1 MAIISRSAGRGSAIA
16 AAVAAA
22 AKPVSSRGSVVVQ
35 QPAPVVTRAPVATQS
50 LVQQAVNRAIAT
62 SPALRGSAIA
72 AAAQRYPTGS
82 TRGGVV
88 APPPPRNIIAE
99 ILTKNAKYANPVRG
113 SGHLTIGRGYDSIE
127 DQRAAASYTMGPMGA
142 IASIAPRPTA
152 DALRYGNQSLVLQQ
166 QLADYDMMRM
176 QAGQPPTQMGG
187 YGPEYT
193 VGGGGAAVRPRPRGQ
208 TIPTAPPPGTFVP
221 LDIQPSKPDPNP
233 VSSASLD
240 ALRPVSNDPHASL
253 RPRGG
258 GLDSVRPRPR
268 GQTLPELEPVPRTE
282 NRNSSV
288 LFGQIGDTY
297 LEQVTQ
303 EFLQA
308 QQAVD
313 TMEAYLQSPGYY
325 NNPNPMYQSQ
335 LVSLRNN
342 RDRLAQEMQAQRDN
356 VNDGPMF
363 QDIAQADDVLDH
375 IDWTIN
381 SAVGDFVR
389 ESPVGD
395 AFEAATEWAADRV
408 GRAAE
413 TTLPLSEVPFSP
425 IGDMSIR
432 DAAKGLGLGAAAV
445 LDWSYQQHTRNV
457 GTGMLI
463 LANAALTGVPGAG
476 YIEDVLDKAGLREPI
491 VDAYYNGY
499 TGPGGTHFDAGGN
512 AVFEML
518 LGRAADDL
526 PWILPAVVK
535 IGAAVFF
542 DPLTGLPIIGR
553 AGRGAAMLGRT
564 MSAIPDASR
573 AVRTAGR
580 VIQGVGRA
588 TDVGSTALDSLM
600 LEPIFK
606 KVGSAARRGSLF
618 QDSIATQKT
627 EVGGTLQGT
636 VGEARDAIGRAGSRP
651 APPPPPDEPFIDPMT
666 GRPPRTPPPSPPGPE
681 STWPTRGPYP
691 YGAEQLRR
699 DQELVASIRPGR
711 APTPEQAAAAA
722 RLQSWQN
729 STVTPGTA
737 PAPAAAEPVPY
748 PHGEEQLADDLMTER
763 NIAVRTAVGVNMRI
777 TPEQGAALDRLA
789 AWREAGGPDFV
800 EPIPGRTVAPSPAA
814 AAPSPRSAAPSPVT
828 VADELTEAAPL
839 TAADVPATFPTLRS
853 VIADAGRIRNEPRLI
868 PNESFTG
875 PRAGGVR
882 AQDIAV
888 SIAET
893 AIRTGDTSTMRRMD
907 NFFRDAEAAA
917 RTELGDNQNFRSWKE
932 GSTREVS
939 LKDVP
944 TNASGLGFPIS
955 DADRRLLG
963 DGKAGLDRR
972 NGKIKNVYEH
982 ASALLHEALV
992 TAPTFTKQFPGSGLA
1007 THADP
1012 ALRVADD
1019 MTWQRE
1025 SIHWLMDEFV
1035 RTTDVDRARRIFA
1048 VLKSKAPRDSYFSLD
1063 ANGHLVMNAL
1073 PPGVKPRHKTD
1084 MFIQDEINEM
1094 LLAARKEY
1102 QTALGRAPQPN
1113 TSAQLAGGYGAESQ
1127 NAAQRITAAE
1137 QGVVAARR
1145 DGIIRSAQE
1154 TMRYRSDVM
1163 QYAEASGV
1171 TRAELQEVADFL
1183 GWGSV
1188 DQLNYQQL
1196 WHLRGVVD
1204 DIAPTRSVTTFKTAK
1219 GSTYTVHADGTTTRN
1234 KAARPEHPGSSG
1246 LQPRS
1251 SKTIYVHPDDRSAA
1265 ALYFGQTPEYLARQ
1279 PELMASIRQ
1288 SNTPQMGWHP
1298 YEVLEDVNGKITFR
1312 HWGNPIT
1319 EIGDATTDT
1328 APTGTVR
1335 KAGSKWEAVDADGNV
1350 IGTNPTKR
1358 DATTRLQNWIAG
1370 QQNPGFARLSDA
1382 GPRAF
1387 SERLQQG
1394 RDALTRAADASI
1406 VTGIRNEDLRWANE
1420 VGELDNASTTYLD
1433 QIIHGWKPPGP
1444 VLPGMERA
1452 QWSVWEAM
1460 NWIDGQKIIDP
1471 DFDYNKAFDD
1481 IAQRAKHYDLD
1492 PETGA
1497 VRQTAEAFKDR
1508 KHTPLARGIDT
1519 LSRTRLIKLWDAGMN
1534 AILRQHRRYGPLSAV
1549 RNMIGDSIGT
1559 IWQAVV
1565 LGKDEVAWSLRPW
1578 NVAQETHVFR
1588 AHAKRDPDAFRIA
1601 DSADDPFLVGTG
1613 QLIPKEINPGVSRG
1627 EDVLGGLPSANRRAA
1642 QYLGPLRHTANLW
1655 TVPYGKDFL
1664 NGIDLVSRNTNWK
1677 QQYRHVMKSEG
1688 FPSFW
1693 KLVKEVAGDDATF
1706 RQWQSAIIRE
1716 AQSHLNGR
1724 PWSGSFSPGD
1734 VRNALDG
1741 LTNQQHRLARGLQS
1755 EIKLA
1760 KKRALDDT
1768 TKSFFSYKNTNA
1780 DEIARRIFVFH
1791 YWQSRAIPLH
1801 VRAAFRNPVLLN
1813 LYYKLH
1819 QELEE
1824 RAEANG
1830 QPDYLRGMGNTAFQF
1845 WQTPTGIASYVS
1857 PWGSILPTTM
1867 ADLYTEDGERLGV
1880 VTQQMAPDIIA
1891 GLGILGADV
1900 RTPDVFGTNQDEM
1913 FIKRILNAFRGQ
1925 GADLT
1930 KIPVI
1935 GEHIGNDL
1943 ATNTF
1948 TEPMIRG
1955 FMEWMNGALSDA
1967 GLPVGELEMFDRGA
1981 SELDQMRSW
1990 VQYHAEEQFGPR
2002 FDDTFAPLWTPEQME
2017 LYREALVGIVSGVPG
2032 NPLSDAARES
2042 ISNEELITAGL
2053 GLVVPAG
2060 APVVS
2065 QSRTDRMAADRAGD
2079 RSAGVFRDEAT
2090 ASDPTWAIASRAYH
2104 DIGTPLQ
2111 QDIWDTY
2118 YDILFNPE
2126 ELRHQQLLVWDE
2138 EAGIYRRIPGS
2149 ALAGMT
2155 EEELQEAADWWLSMY
2170 PGGQEAIDHIK
2181 TERDAFKAANPEFAD
2196 YTTYQAGVY
2205 KYEGG
2210 PSQFITDMGSNPN
2223 FQRALDDQEE
2233 WLKQQGYKGA
2243 TLQAELEQWAA
2254 SEAAFHA
2261 AIGEQYNIYGS
2272 DPISVYD
2279 GSNDPYANNPF
2290 RTVMGQGTPVSEDDE
2305 EEEAE
2310 DEVDPKSPAGQ
2321 AAKWEAAEIEED
2333 KRRGWSNYAAE
2344 QLYGDAWDQEAA
2356 ATDPKKGFPYKTN
2369 DPLTGEYYYTNY
2381 YPDDAP
2387 PKPGESSNENR
2398 FIEWQRV
2405 MRAQG
2410 VPENQ
2415 LTVEAWAAWETDT
2428 YEEYLESIGQ
2438 SVQQETAVPDLWTYW
2453 LDDKRAA

>member
-1 MAIISRSAGRGSAIA
+1 MAIVNKLAGRGAAIANAAGAASAA

-22 AKPVSSRGSVVVQ
+22 LRNAAAQQAVSRGAAVQQTVQRTPVVSAAPVSSRGTAIVSAAKPISSRANPPRTVVQ
-35 QPAPVVTRAPVATQS
+35 
-50 LVQQAVNRAIAT
+50 
-62 SPALRGSAIA
+62 
-72 AAAQRYPTGS
+72 
-82 TRGGVV
+82 

-99 ILTKNAKYANPVRG
+99 ILTKNAQYANPVRG

-127 DQRAAASYTMGPMGA
+127 DQRAAASYTMGPMSPM
-142 IASIAPRPTA
+142 ASIAPRPTA

-166 QLADYDMMRM
+166 QLADYDLMRM

-208 TIPTAPPPGTFVP
+208 TIPTVPPPGTFVP

-233 VSSASLD
+233 ASSASLD

-258 GLDSVRPRPR
+258 GLDAVRPKPR
-268 GQTLPELEPVPRTE
+268 GQTLPELQDIDLLDGPRTE
-282 NRNSSV
+282 NRNSSAFFEQ
-288 LFGQIGDTY
+288 FGEAY

-325 NNPNPMYQSQ
+325 NNPNPMYLSQ

-342 RDRLAQEMQAQRDN
+342 RDRLAQEMQAERDT

-381 SAVGDFVR
+381 SAVGEFIR

-553 AGRGAAMLGRT
+553 AGRGAALFGRT
-564 MSAIPDASR
+564 MSAIPDAGRGVR
-573 AVRTAGR
+573 AAGR

-588 TDVGSTALDSLM
+588 TDVGSTALDSLL

-606 KVGSAARRGSLF
+606 KIGSAARRGSLF
-618 QDSIATQKT
+618 QDSIATQRT
-627 EVGGTLQGT
+627 EAGTRLQSAYQ
-636 VGEARDAIGRAGSRP
+636 EARGTDELGDVGRTPGAIERAGSRP
-651 APPPPPDEPFIDPMT
+651 ALPPPPDEPFIDPMT

-681 STWPTRGPYP
+681 ANWPTRGPYP

-699 DQELVASIRPGR
+699 DQELVASIQPGR

-737 PAPAAAEPVPY
+737 PTPAAAEPVPY

-763 NIAVRTAVGVNMRI
+763 NIAVRTAVGTNPRV
-777 TPEQGAALDRLA
+777 TPEQQGAIDRLT
-789 AWREAGGPDFV
+789 AWREDGGIPFV
-800 EPIPGRTVAPSPAA
+800 DPIPGRTVAPSPAA
-814 AAPSPRSAAPSPVT
+814 VAPSPRSATPSPVT

-839 TAADVPATFPTLRS
+839 TATDVPATFPTLRS
-853 VIADAGRIRNEPRLI
+853 VIADAGRTRNEPRLI
-868 PNESFTG
+868 PDESFTG

-893 AIRTGDTSTMRRMD
+893 AIRTGDRSTMRKMD

-944 TNASGLGFPIS
+944 TNTSGLGFPIS

-1048 VLKSKAPRDSYFSLD
+1048 VLKSRAPRESYFSLD

-1073 PPGVKPRHKTD
+1073 PPGVKPRKVTD
-1084 MFIQDEINEM
+1084 AFIQDEINEI
-1094 LLAARKEY
+1094 LLAARREY
-1102 QTALGRAPQPN
+1102 QTALGRAPQQN

-1127 NAAQRITAAE
+1127 NAAQRITTAE

-1145 DGIIRSAQE
+1145 DGIIKSAQE

-1183 GWGSV
+1183 NWGSI
-1188 DQLNYQQL
+1188 DQLSYTQL
-1196 WHLRGVVD
+1196 SYMKGIID
-1204 DIAPTRSVTTFKTAK
+1204 EIAPV
-1219 GSTYTVHADGTTTRN
+1219 AD
-1234 KAARPEHPGSSG
+1234 
-1246 LQPRS
+1246 
-1251 SKTIYVHPDDRSAA
+1251 
-1265 ALYFGQTPEYLARQ
+1265 
-1279 PELMASIRQ
+1279 
-1288 SNTPQMGWHP
+1288 
-1298 YEVLEDVNGKITFR
+1298 
-1312 HWGNPIT
+1312 
-1319 EIGDATTDT
+1319 

-1335 KAGSKWEAVDADGNV
+1335 KTGSKWEAVDGNGNV

-1406 VTGIRNEDLRWANE
+1406 VTGVRNEDLRWANE

-1519 LSRTRLIKLWDAGMN
+1519 LSRTRMIKLWDAGMN

-1565 LGKDEVAWSLRPW
+1565 LGKDEVAWALRPW

-1588 AHAKRDPDAFRIA
+1588 VHAKRDPDAFRIA

-1642 QYLGPLRHTANLW
+1642 QYLGPLRHIANLW

-1677 QQYRHVMKSEG
+1677 QQYRHVLKSEG

-1706 RQWQSAIIRE
+1706 RQWQDAIIRE

-1819 QELEE
+1819 QELED

-1845 WQTPTGIASYVS
+1845 WQTPTGITSYVS
-1857 PWGSILPTTM
+1857 PWGSILPTTV

-1880 VTQQMAPDIIA
+1880 LTQQMAPAIIA
-1891 GLGILGADV
+1891 GLGVLGADV
-1900 RTPDVFGTNQDEM
+1900 RTPDVTGTNQDEM
-1913 FIKRILNAFRGQ
+1913 FIKRILNVLRGQ
-1925 GADLT
+1925 GVDLT
-1930 KIPVI
+1930 QIPVI

-1943 ATNTF
+1943 ALNTV

-1955 FMEWMNGALSDA
+1955 FMEWMNGQLSEL

-1990 VQYHAEEQFGPR
+1990 VAYHALEEFGPR
-2002 FDDTFAPLWTPEQME
+2002 LDEAGMPLWTPEQME
-2017 LYREALVGIVSGVPG
+2017 MYTEALLGIVSGVPG

-2053 GLVVPAG
+2053 GLIGPGGV
-2060 APVVS
+2060 PVVS
-2065 QSRTDRMAADRAGD
+2065 QSRTDRMRAADEF
-2079 RSAGVFRDEAT
+2079 RSRGFTGPGEEDHLFRSEAT
-2090 ASDPTWAIASRAYH
+2090 ASDPTWVIASNAYH
-2104 DIGTPLQ
+2104 AIGTEEQ
-2111 QDIWDTY
+2111 KEIYDTY
-2118 YDILFNPE
+2118 WDIIFEPGKFR
-2126 ELRHQQLLVWDE
+2126 ELDLVVWD
-2138 EAGIYRRIPGS
+2138 AGSNSWTTLDG
-2149 ALAGMT
+2149 AELVGMS
-2155 EEELQEAADWWLSMY
+2155 EEERQAFAQEWLTMR
-2170 PGGQEAIDHIK
+2170 PGGVEAVEYIT

-2196 YTTYQAGVY
+2196 YLTYRNGVY
-2205 KYEGG
+2205 QYEGG
-2210 PSQFITDMGSNPN
+2210 AEAFIEDMSSNPN
-2223 FQRALDDQEE
+2223 FQRALDDRRK
-2233 WLKQQGYKGA
+2233 WLQQQGYSGA
-2243 TLQAELEQWAA
+2243 TLEAELAEWAS
-2254 SEAAFHA
+2254 SEDAYKA
-2261 AIGEQYNIYGS
+2261 AIGEQDNIYGAS
-2272 DPISVYD
+2272 PISVYD
-2279 GSNDPYANNPF
+2279 ASSDPASNAGF
-2290 RTVMGQGTPVSEDDE
+2290 REVMGLNESQSEGGGSGSGSGATE
-2305 EEEAE
+2305 EEEY
-2310 DEVDPKSPAGQ
+2310 DPKKVYIDRSAPAYQ
-2321 AAKWEAAEIEED
+2321 EQQWQEVENRE
-2333 KRRGWSNYAAE
+2333 GWANYTAE
-2344 QLYGDAWDQEAA
+2344 QLYGDAWNEETGKWEEWAYDDKGYRQAVTGNEAGN
-2356 ATDPKKGFPYKTN
+2356 TSYYMTPSDTSPPQI
-2369 DPLTGEYYYTNY
+2369 GE
-2381 YPDDAP
+2381 AP
-2387 PKPGESSNENR
+2387 NENR
-2398 FIEWQRV
+2398 YQEWLAY
-2405 MRAQG
+2405 MRRTNPSATPQ
-2410 VPENQ
+2410 Q
-2415 LTVEAWAAWETDT
+2415 LSIEAWAAWENGVYT
-2428 YEEYLESIGQ
+2428 EYIGTVRPQPEVPEAWLRWLER
-2438 SVQQETAVPDLWTYW
+2438 E
-2453 LDDKRAA
+2453 AA